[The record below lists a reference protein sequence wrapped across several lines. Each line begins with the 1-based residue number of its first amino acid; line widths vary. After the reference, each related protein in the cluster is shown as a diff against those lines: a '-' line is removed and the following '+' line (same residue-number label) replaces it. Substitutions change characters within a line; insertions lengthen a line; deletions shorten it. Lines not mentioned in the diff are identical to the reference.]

1 VLLMDAPAARR
12 RRPRN
17 VEAAD
22 RAVRIAAGLA
32 LLGAALLVA
41 SPWRWMGLLGLLPL
55 ATGIAGWCPLYAWL
69 ARD

>member
-1 VLLMDAPAARR
+1 LLKGAHDAPR

-22 RAVRIAAGLA
+22 RAARIIVGLA
-32 LLGAALLVA
+32 LLAAMPLVP
-41 SPWRWMGLLGLLPL
+41 SPWRWFGWLGLAPL
-55 ATGIAGWCPLYAWL
+55 VTGIAGWCPLYAWL

>member
-1 VLLMDAPAARR
+1 VLLKDEPAPR

-22 RAVRIAAGLA
+22 RAARIGLGLA
-32 LLGAALLVA
+32 LLGAMLLVP
-41 SPWRWMGLLGLLPL
+41 SPWRWLGLLGFVPLL
-55 ATGIAGWCPLYAWL
+55 TGIAGWCPLYAWL